1 MSVVART
8 MIIFFTVLLFFGGI
22 GGFMAYQIQNYAQV
36 VVEITGHVL
45 QTLENTGVD
54 AAVKRDLEQQ
64 IAVFSA
70 GIERFKNNIYVM
82 LVIMVAISI
91 VLTTL
96 MARMITGRMSKIGGV
111 AGDIAAGD
119 LTKRIDIN
127 TDDALG
133 KTARGLNK
141 LVDSLQQMVRRLKDE
156 AVNLADYSEQLSGVS
171 QEVTASVAEIAE
183 HSEQLAAAVEQEAGN
198 SGTAVQAAHRA
209 RSAAEEGYTVV
220 QNTVMDM
227 QVIERAVQD
236 STAIFQ
242 NLTAHSQRVGQ
253 MLEVI
258 TGIADQTNLLALN
271 AAIEAVRAGEQG
283 RGFAVV
289 AEEVR
294 RLAEQSA
301 AAARQ
306 IAVIVQQ
313 VTEDIALAGSAMQG
327 VARQVAG
334 GVEKAGVAGERLEDI
349 VREIEI
355 TVRLIENISADI
367 EKIRSSTAGMVSASQ
382 GTGAAMEEVSSSAQ
396 RLAKMAGEFKELT
409 ERYNV

>member
-1 MSVVART
+1 MART
-8 MIIFFTVLLFFGGI
+8 IIIFFTVLLFFSGI

-45 QTLENTGVD
+45 QALENKGID

-70 GIERFKNNIYVM
+70 GIERFKNNIYIM
-82 LVIMVAISI
+82 LVMMVIISI

-96 MARMITGRMSKIGGV
+96 IARMITGRMSKIGGV

-127 TDDALG
+127 TNDALG

-183 HSEQLAAAVEQEAGN
+183 HSEQLAVAVEQEAGN

-209 RSAAEEGYTVV
+209 RSAAEKGYAVV
-220 QNTVMDM
+220 QSTVMDM

-236 STAIFQ
+236 SMTIFQ

-271 AAIEAVRAGEQG
+271 AAIEAARAGEQG

-313 VTEDIALAGSAMQG
+313 VAEDVTLAGSAMQG
-327 VARQVAG
+327 VAQQVAG

-355 TVRLIENISADI
+355 TVGLIENISADI
-367 EKIRSSTAGMVSASQ
+367 EKTRNSTIAMVSASQ
-382 GTGAAMEEVSSSAQ
+382 ETGAAMEEVSSSAQ
-396 RLAKMAGEFKELT
+396 RLAKMAGEFRELT
-409 ERYNV
+409 VRYNV